1 MADRHNRDLD
11 RQPAPLPK
19 PLPVPTVDA
28 HAHIEIVTNAALDS
42 AEVLQVLDDAKS
54 VGVDRIVQVGYSAE
68 QSKWCVAA
76 AEHFDDRVLAAVA
89 LHPNEAP
96 VVPDLDADLKIIEEL
111 ASHPRVRA
119 IGETGLD
126 YFRTPPELRKRQQ
139 DSFKWHI
146 ELAKKTKK
154 ALVIHDRDSHDDV
167 LSILLEVGAP
177 EKTVFHCFSGD
188 VEMAKTCIER
198 GYILSFAGTMT
209 FKNAP
214 ALREAVKLVPH
225 DQLLVETDSPFL
237 CPMPNR
243 GALNTPAQIPN
254 TLRVIAD
261 VRGISADY
269 LAAAISELMADPARL
284 EKYGKAGRLRAQT
297 HFGWDAVAAQT
308 ISLYRSVIS

>member
-28 HAHIEIVTNAALDS
+28 HAHLEIVTNAKPDS
-42 AEVLQVLDDAKS
+42 PEVLAVLDEAKS
-54 VGVDRIVQVGYSAE
+54 VGVDRVVQVGYSAE
-68 QSKWCVAA
+68 QSKWCAELAA
-76 AEHFDDRVLAAVA
+76 LYPGRVLAAVA

-96 VVPDLDADLKIIEEL
+96 VVEDLEADLKIIEEL
-111 ASHPRVRA
+111 AAQPRVRA

-146 ELAKKTKK
+146 ELAKRTNK
-154 ALVIHDRDSHDDV
+154 ALVIHDRDSHEDV

-188 VEMAKTCIER
+188 VAMAKTCIDR
-198 GYILSFAGTMT
+198 GYVLSFAGTLT

-214 ALREAVKLVPH
+214 ELREAVKLVPYE
-225 DQLLVETDSPFL
+225 QLLVETDSPFL
-237 CPMPNR
+237 APTPHR
-243 GALNTPAQIPN
+243 GALNTPAQIAN
-254 TLRVIAD
+254 IVRAMAEERNESVATLAQ
-261 VRGISADY
+261 
-269 LAAAISELMADPARL
+269 ELSNNAERI
-284 EKYGKAGRLRAQT
+284 
-297 HFGWDAVAAQT
+297 FGSFA
-308 ISLYRSVIS
+308 

>member
-1 MADRHNRDLD
+1 MADRHNRDID
-11 RQPAPLPK
+11 REFAPLPE
-19 PLPVPTVDA
+19 PLPFPVADA
-28 HAHIEIVTNAALDS
+28 HAHIEIVTNDAPDS
-42 AEVLQVLDDAKS
+42 DAVRQVLDEAQS

-68 QSKWCVAA
+68 QSEWCAA
-76 AEHFDDRVLAAVA
+76 LADLYPGRVLAAVA

-96 VVPDLDADLKIIEEL
+96 VVEDLAADMAIIERL
-111 ASHPRVRA
+111 AHLPRVRA

-126 YFRTPPELRKRQQ
+126 YFRTPPELRGVQQ

-146 ELAKKTKK
+146 ELAKKTNK

-167 LSILLEVGAP
+167 LSVLLEVGAP

-237 CPMPNR
+237 APTPHR
-243 GALNTPAQIPN
+243 GMQNTPAQIPTIVRAMAAERGEDLTQLCEALSKN
-254 TLRVIAD
+254 TERV
-261 VRGISADY
+261 
-269 LAAAISELMADPARL
+269 
-284 EKYGKAGRLRAQT
+284 
-297 HFGWDAVAAQT
+297 FGSFA
-308 ISLYRSVIS
+308 